1 MHAIELTAASLDALK
16 PTTLPDP
23 VPGPGEVLVRLR
35 AASLNFLDLAVA
47 GGHFPVPK
55 FPLVP
60 VADGAGEVA
69 AVGQDVTGV
78 KVGDRVVPHFM
89 PGWRGGRISPVNVS
103 QMRGVSL
110 PGSLAEYAVVD
121 ERGLVR
127 LPDHLSFAE
136 AATLP
141 IAGTTAWRALRA
153 ANIRPGSVVVLLGT
167 GGVSLFA
174 LQLAK
179 AFGATVIVT
188 SSSDE
193 KLERVRKLGADL
205 TVNYRATPDWE
216 IEILKLTEGRGADL
230 VIETV
235 GGDSFARSLKA
246 TAHGGVVFT
255 IGFVAGTSAAIDLMP
270 IIAKGVTVQGNN
282 TGPVEDLAD
291 VARAVAA
298 HRITPIIDKAFGIN
312 EAAAAYARLGG
323 GQSFGKVAILH

>member
-1 MHAIELTAASLDALK
+1 MRAIELTAPSLDALK
-16 PTTLPDP
+16 STTLPDP
-23 VPGPGEVLVRLR
+23 VAGPGEVVVRLR
-35 AASLNFLDLAVA
+35 AASLNYLDLAVA
-47 GGHFPVPK
+47 GGHYPVPR

-69 AVGQDVTGV
+69 AIGRDVTSV
-78 KVGDRVVPHFM
+78 KVGDRVIPHFM
-89 PGWRGGRISPVNVS
+89 PGWHGGRITPANVS
-103 QMRGVSL
+103 QMRGVTL
-110 PGSLAEYAVVD
+110 PGSLAEFAAVD
-121 ERGLVR
+121 ERGLVH

-141 IAGTTAWRALRA
+141 IVGTTAWRAMRA

-179 AFGATVIVT
+179 AFGATVILT
-188 SSSDE
+188 SGSDE
-193 KLERVRKLGADL
+193 KLERARALGADHII
-205 TVNYRATPDWE
+205 NYRATPDWE
-216 IEILKLTEGRGADL
+216 NEILKLTEGRGADL

-235 GGDSFARSLKA
+235 GGNNFVHSLKA
-246 TAHGGVVFT
+246 AAYGGVVFT
-255 IGFVAGTSAAIDLMP
+255 IGFVGGTSAAIDLMP

-291 VARAVAA
+291 VARAVAT
-298 HRITPIIDKAFGIN
+298 HRITPIIDKEFGIN

-323 GQSFGKVAILH
+323 GQHFGKVAILH